1 MKITKIETRI
11 LDVDASAWYKGKPL
25 PAGEW
30 ATWPF
35 PLLTIVTD
43 EGIRGYSMAY
53 GKQNE
58 ARAIVCLLED
68 FFAPRLI
75 GQDLADWD
83 RTWAALKMK
92 LRDLRN
98 VTEAMLGMVDVA
110 VWDILGKARNQ
121 SVSQMLGVKRQR
133 IPAYQTSTRF
143 FDSVEGFGREAQ
155 AVKAA
160 GYHGYK
166 LHIWA
171 GPKQD
176 IPVLETVRA
185 AVGPDFPLMIDATS
199 RYTFDEALEVGRVLD
214 RLNFHWY
221 EEPIHDDHVAGLRE
235 LTAQLKTPLLC
246 AESVDLDQLPLY
258 LDRNV
263 CAMVRGDCH
272 IKAGITG
279 LSRAMRMA
287 EAKGF
292 NLEIHA
298 AATPLLDV
306 GNLHVAAAFTN
317 SRFLEVFP
325 LYFPI
330 FKHNP
335 YAIDRDGY
343 LTVPDGPGLG
353 VELDFDWIDNQ
364 TKKLAEFAR

>member
-1 MKITKIETRI
+1 MKITGIETRI
-11 LDVDASAWYKGKPL
+11 LNVDASAWYKGKPL
-25 PAGEW
+25 PTGEW
-30 ATWPF
+30 PTWPF
-35 PLLTIVTD
+35 PLLTLVTD

-58 ARAIVCLLED
+58 ARAIVALIED

-75 GQDLADWD
+75 GADLAKWD
-83 RTWAALKMK
+83 ETWAALKMK

-98 VTEAMLGMVDVA
+98 VTEAMLGMIDVA
-110 VWDILGKARNQ
+110 VWDILGKARGQ
-121 SVSQMLGVKRQR
+121 SVSQMLGVKRKR
-133 IPAYQTSTRF
+133 IPGYQTSTRF
-143 FDSVEGFGREAQ
+143 FDSIDGFGAEAR

-185 AVGPDFPLMIDATS
+185 AVGPDFPLMIDA
-199 RYTFDEALEVGRVLD
+199 GRALD
-214 RLNFHWY
+214 RLNFHWF
-221 EEPIHDDHVAGLRE
+221 EEPIHDDHVAQLRE
-235 LTAQLKTPLLC
+235 LTARLKTPLLC
-246 AESVDLDQLPLY
+246 AESVELDQLPLY
-258 LDRNV
+258 LDRSI
-263 CAMVRGDCH
+263 CQMVRGDCH

-279 LSRAMRMA
+279 LAKAMRLA

-298 AATPLLDV
+298 AATPLLDI

-317 SRFLEVFP
+317 STFLEVFP

-335 YAIDRDGY
+335 YAIDREGF

-353 VELDFDWIDNQ
+353 VDLDFDWIDNQ
-364 TKKLAEFAR
+364 TKKLAEFTR